1 MSNLSDRVDQLSS
14 SQRMLLALKEA
25 RSKLEAVEQ
34 AKTEPI
40 AIIGDGCRFPGGAN
54 DPETFWKILHDGVD
68 AITEIPHDR
77 WNIDTYYDPNPDTQ
91 GKMYTR
97 SGGFLEQVDQFD
109 PQFFGI
115 SPREAVSMDPQQRL
129 LLEVTWEA
137 LERAGIAPNSLVGSK
152 TGVFVG
158 IGQNDYA
165 QLQLNGD
172 PTSISAY
179 DGTGN
184 GFCFASGR
192 LSYVL
197 GLQGPNIAIDTAC
210 SSSLVAVH
218 QACQSLRAG
227 ECNLALAG
235 GVHLILSPQVTIFLS
250 RTQAL
255 SPDGRCQTFDAA
267 ANGFARGEG
276 CGVLVLKRLRDAVA
290 NRDNILGII
299 RGSAVN
305 HDGRS
310 SGFTVPN
317 GSAQQA
323 VIRSSLANAKV
334 EPASI
339 NYVEVH
345 GTGTSLGDPIEV
357 RALGS
362 VLSEGR
368 SKENPLIIGSVKT
381 NIGHLEA
388 AAGVAGLIKV
398 MLSLQNKE
406 IPPNLHFNQPNP
418 DINWDALPV
427 VVPSSRMPWSS
438 VSEGHSDTEEKRRL
452 AGVSSFGMSGT
463 NAHIVLEEAAILEP
477 VQAEVERPLHLLT
490 LSAKTEEALKQ
501 LAVRYDNYLAAHPSL
516 DIGDI
521 CFTANTGR
529 SHFTHRL
536 SIIASSSTQISEKL
550 QYFSAGQESAGVVK
564 GQGSSLPKVA
574 FLFTGQGSQYVG
586 MGRQLY
592 ETQPTFRASLDC
604 CDEILRPYLQKPLLS
619 VLYPEPGETS
629 PLDETAYTQPA
640 LFALE
645 YSLVQLWKS
654 WGIKPTAVMGHSVGE
669 YVAACVAGVF
679 SLEDGLK
686 LISERARLMQKL
698 PQDGEMVAV
707 FADIAAI
714 LAVAEIDEQKVA
726 IAALN
731 GPRNTVISG
740 ETQAVQTICNT
751 LELAG
756 ITTKKLQTSHAFHSP
771 LMEPILAEFYEVAAT
786 VTYAA
791 PQINLISNVTGERLT
806 SETNFPEYWCRN
818 LRSGV
823 RFADGL
829 NTLYTSGYQ
838 VFVEIGPKPTLL
850 GMARHCLP
858 ENEGVRLP
866 SLRQGQVDWQQM
878 LQSLG
883 ELYVRG
889 ASVDWSNFEQGY
901 VHRRIVLPTYP
912 FQRER
917 YWVEKNESERQ
928 QVELLS
934 QQNIQTSIINLLQQ
948 GNVEQLT
955 SQLEKIGNFS
965 EDEIKVMPKLLS
977 ELVKQHEL
985 EVQQAP
991 AIEEEL
997 SQIECQSAESSEIL
1011 RDISQDES
1019 GDGLAPIIA
1028 YLQKQITEVLGFGSA
1043 MTLDPRQPLLELG
1056 LDSMMAVQ
1064 LRNSIT
1070 TEFDVNLPIEKFI
1083 DGSTI
1088 MHLAE
1093 ELLKEL
1099 VLGNTILSSPS
1110 LEDFDNMEVIQQY
1123 KEDYSASFA
1132 SYALTATS
1140 SQYSLIE
1147 GEL

>member
-1 MSNLSDRVDQLSS
+1 MSNLSDRVEQLSS

-54 DPETFWKILHDGVD
+54 DPETFWKILQDGVD
-68 AITEIPHDR
+68 AIAEIPHDR

-129 LLEVTWEA
+129 LLEVSWEA
-137 LERAGIAPNSLVGSK
+137 LERAGIAPNSLVGSN

-218 QACQSLRAG
+218 QACQSLRTG

-276 CGVLVLKRLRDAVA
+276 CGVLVLKRLSDAVA
-290 NRDNILGII
+290 SRDNILGII

-438 VSEGHSDTEEKRRL
+438 VSESHSDTQEKRRL

-463 NAHIVLEEAAILEP
+463 NAHIVLEEPAILEP
-477 VQAEVERPLHLLT
+477 RQAEVERPLHLLT

-516 DIGDI
+516 DIKDI
-521 CFTANTGR
+521 CFTANIGR

-536 SIIASSSTQISEKL
+536 SIVASSSTQMSEKL
-550 QYFSAGQESAGVVK
+550 QYFSAGQESAGVFK

-619 VLYPEPGETS
+619 VLYPESGETS

-756 ITTKKLQTSHAFHSP
+756 IRTKKLQTSHAFHSP

-806 SETNFPEYWCRN
+806 SETNFPEYWCRH
-818 LRSGV
+818 LRSAV

-850 GMARHCLP
+850 GMGRHCLP

-866 SLRQGQVDWQQM
+866 SLRQGQGDWQQM

-912 FQRER
+912 FQRQR

-928 QVELLS
+928 QIEPLS

-1019 GDGLAPIIA
+1019 GDSLAPIIA

-1110 LEDFDNMEVIQQY
+1110 LEDFDNMEVI
-1123 KEDYSASFA
+1123 EDYSASFA
-1132 SYALTATS
+1132 PYALAATS
-1140 SQYSLIE
+1140 TQYSLVE